1 MPPKRKVERKHE
13 EAFWKD
19 FNRLTAEYEQIEAA
33 LKKKPNDAAALAAK
47 QKLRP
52 LLQKTSVDQRL
63 ANARKMDKSDLDRIL
78 DTFTF

>member
-19 FNRLTAEYEQIEAA
+19 FNRLTAEYEQLETT

-52 LLQKTSVDQRL
+52 LLQKASVDQRL